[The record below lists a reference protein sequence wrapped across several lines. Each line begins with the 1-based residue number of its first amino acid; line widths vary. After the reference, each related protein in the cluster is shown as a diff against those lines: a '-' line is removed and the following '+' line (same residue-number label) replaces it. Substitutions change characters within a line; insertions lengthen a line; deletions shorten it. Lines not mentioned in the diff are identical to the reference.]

1 MENQFEFDSKEK
13 SFSQISKRDESYNTN
28 RLRLSVQEEQKNERN
43 TTKNFFSKEKLSTTE
58 RKNETFSVK
67 DNTFNDPSNTLKK
80 VLKKMIDVKKSNI
93 ILSKSILNDKAAIL
107 NKEKLL
113 SELTMEINHFKK
125 ENLRLKQDLEE
136 TEKIKAK
143 CEQNEKGV
151 KAYCSKL
158 RGKFK
163 DFVETVRKC

>member
-1 MENQFEFDSKEK
+1 MDNQFEFDSKEK
-13 SFSQISKRDESYNTN
+13 SFSQISKKEESYNTN
-28 RLRLSVQEEQKNERN
+28 RLRLSDQEEMRIERN
-43 TTKNFFSKEKLSTTE
+43 TSKNFFSKEKNTTSE
-58 RKNETFSVK
+58 RKNDTISVK
-67 DNTFNDPSNTLKK
+67 DNAFNDPSSTLKK
-80 VLKKMIDVKKSNI
+80 VLKKMIDVKKSNLQ
-93 ILSKSILNDKAAIL
+93 LSKSIINDKAAII

-113 SELTMEINHFKK
+113 SELTMEINHFKN
-125 ENLRLKQDLEE
+125 ENNRLKQDLEE

-163 DFVETVRKC
+163 DFVETVNFF